1 MCRFGAVL
9 EIAGRIL
16 AVGLM
21 VVAVAAIT
29 AADIYVLVRYGVI
42 VWLFALPVALG
53 LASTPCGRVRGAE
66 VL

>member
-1 MCRFGAVL
+1 M
-9 EIAGRIL
+9 
-16 AVGLM
+16 GLM